1 MEPVN
6 LDGRYQVTS
15 TSSYEGPLERRSDGM
30 TEIRGGKTS
39 RMDGNSVIW
48 TSTFNILSDTE
59 VEMISVADPSR
70 AKGDFALIRPDGSP
84 TREPVT
90 YRTVMKLARKSDKIQ
105 MSGRIEYGDEV
116 TLLTMRKIGD

>member
-1 MEPVN
+1 MEPFS
-6 LDGRYQVTS
+6 LDGKYQVTS
-15 TSSYEGPLERRSDGM
+15 TSSYEGPLERRSDGS

-48 TSTFNILSDTE
+48 TSEFKILSETE

-90 YRTVMKLARKSDKIQ
+90 YRTIMKLARKGDKIQ
-105 MSGRIEYGDEV
+105 MSGRIEYGDEI
-116 TLLTMRKIGD
+116 TLLTMRRTGD